1 MNLPDFVIIGAMKAA
16 TTSLHYYLNLHPQI
30 SMSKEKELNF
40 FVKERNWGK
49 GLDWYKSNFNGEKP
63 FRGEAS
69 PNYTNFPLFKGVPER
84 MHSVVPDIK
93 LIYLVRD
100 PIERILSQYV
110 HKVADGGESRS
121 LEQALSRFKANRYIC
136 RSQYFMQL
144 EHYLKVFPDE
154 KILVVSSEDLINNNR
169 AVIKCVFEFLN
180 VDSFFYHDKFV
191 NILHKS
197 SRKRRKSQTAQF
209 LRRKSVI
216 KNIDKLPY
224 SFRSY
229 IDWLVFWPFSRN
241 VNRPVLSETLKQR
254 IIDYLRDD
262 IEQLRRFT
270 GHKYSEWCL

>member
-1 MNLPDFVIIGAMKAA
+1 MNLPDFVIIGATKAA

-69 PNYTNFPLFKGVPER
+69 PNYTNFPFYKGVPER
-84 MHSVVPDIK
+84 LHSAVPDIK

-100 PIERILSQYV
+100 PIERIFSQYV
-110 HKVADGGESRS
+110 HRVADGEESRS
-121 LEQALSRFKANRYIC
+121 LEKALSRFTPNRYIC

-154 KILVVSSEDLINNNR
+154 NILVISSEDLINNNR

-241 VNRPVLSETLKQR
+241 VKRPVLSESLKQR